1 VKKSQG
7 VKKAVT
13 FNPACIASIGIAA
26 TLLIGFP
33 RISFAD
39 GSEIDVLEKS
49 AHISKVITERSENTG
64 VPESS
69 GLIEDSS
76 NLNENLSTTEG
87 EDNEALNFETSSVY
101 PNDGQIYSRL
111 DEGRIGS
118 NYTGWN
124 ESGTAWYDN
133 GVMARSHCFYD
144 PGTGAW
150 YWADADGSIAAGKDV
165 FIPKDESDR
174 SKGGKWVRFEAD
186 RTMVKGEDFRYGGW
200 YLFDR
205 VTGEMAKGFAV
216 PDGKKWCYYD
226 PVTGKMQYGER
237 AIDGGWYYL
246 TPGTGAVDYEWALI
260 PKAGGGVK
268 WVYYGPEGGSGRMRY
283 GVQVIRGVRCYF
295 NLHTGEVESTGGV
308 SLNALTSTNMQRMV
322 EVNFGYATNGGSAS
336 QADIWKYI
344 DPSRFTPASSAYLQ
358 FADLRGN
365 MGLTPSQIND
375 FIDSSSAGR
384 RGTLH
389 NQGAAIAAAAKQYNL
404 NEAYL
409 IAHMILESGWGTS
422 KLASG
427 KQWDAHEFNGQKYP
441 AGQYYNYIGWGA
453 FDNNPYVG
461 GMNYAQING
470 WSSPHNAIFGAAK
483 VLSKNYIHNS
493 AYGPQYTLY
502 GMRWNHDYTLAH
514 NVRSPHQYCTSITW
528 PTSIAQLMKQC
539 ISSSGIDWNPYFLV
553 PSY

>member
-1 VKKSQG
+1 MKKSQG

-13 FNPACIASIGIAA
+13 FYPACIASIGIAA

-246 TPGTGAVDYEWALI
+246 TPGTGAVDYEWAWL
-260 PKAGGGVK
+260 PGSNK
-268 WVYYGPEGGSGRMRY
+268 WVYYDAVTGRMVHGPRMVDGKPYYLDDITGRKLGKNEIVEKLFRVVQSSFGTHPDCPVELKSAGGELCPY
-283 GVQVIRGVRCYF
+283 GPCMSYVWWCFHHAGLDIFLNNDEIRTGWPHQSFDWYKSHGRVNRSASKGDIAFF
-295 NLHTGEVESTGGV
+295 NPTDWAPALGV
-308 SLNALTSTNMQRMV
+308 SSSHAGIVIGTTS
-322 EVNFGYATNGGSAS
+322 GG
-336 QADIWKYI
+336 
-344 DPSRFTPASSAYLQ
+344 L
-358 FADLRGN
+358 
-365 MGLTPSQIND
+365 
-375 FIDSSSAGR
+375 
-384 RGTLH
+384 
-389 NQGAAIAAAAKQYNL
+389 
-404 NEAYL
+404 L
-409 IAHMILESGWGTS
+409 IAD
-422 KLASG
+422 ASYG
-427 KQWDAHEFNGQKYP
+427 GIMPRLYSWRDIAGIAHP
-441 AGQYYNYIGWGA
+441 YY
-453 FDNNPYVG
+453 
-461 GMNYAQING
+461 
-470 WSSPHNAIFGAAK
+470 
-483 VLSKNYIHNS
+483 
-493 AYGPQYTLY
+493 
-502 GMRWNHDYTLAH
+502 
-514 NVRSPHQYCTSITW
+514 
-528 PTSIAQLMKQC
+528 
-539 ISSSGIDWNPYFLV
+539 
-553 PSY
+553 